1 MLNSAVAYL
10 REAPPPGS
18 SRMRSR
24 VWSAVTSVRDVV
36 ERDLLKASLV
46 LAWSIGCAMQIV
58 DMILFSPTDWSDWA
72 VVLLTMCGAVISAVM
87 PWKRISVYWIMP
99 LVYLSF
105 FVILLA
111 SVTGGPEGVIL
122 FLFLP
127 TLIATVFFWGMNA
140 PIIATVVPATV
151 MLVAMGFLTGDAAEK
166 REVLFVAPLLPLVS
180 LLIGALYNS
189 TRGASHEQ
197 ERMRGTV
204 SALLASLEARDGYT
218 ADHSSEVLDLVRAVA
233 RRLDLSEHEQ
243 QVASYVGLLHDIG
256 KIGVDDQILRKPGAL
271 TKEEFEQVKKHPVIG
286 YNILVGLR
294 NLQAVLPGVRHHH
307 EAWSGKGY
315 PDGLAG
321 EAIPQMARILAVA
334 DSYDAMISDRP
345 YREGMKLEQLET
357 ILRRGAGEQ
366 WDPRV
371 VAAYFAS
378 RDDIATIC
386 RRHEQSSSL
395 NGARSDSGSEDS
407 ILPLETPND
416 VRAILSAV
424 SPR

>member
-1 MLNSAVAYL
+1 LSSAVAFL

-18 SRMRSR
+18 SRLRSR
-24 VWSAVTSVRDVV
+24 VWFAASAIRELV
-36 ERDLLKASLV
+36 ERDLLRASLV

-72 VVLLTMCGAVISAVM
+72 VVLLTACGAVISAVM
-87 PWKRISVYWIMP
+87 PWKRISVYWVMP
-99 LVYLSF
+99 LVYLAF

-111 SVTGGPEGVIL
+111 AVTGGPEGVIL

-140 PIIATVVPATV
+140 PIIATVVPGTV

-233 RRLDLSEHEQ
+233 ARLDLSEHEQ

-256 KIGVDDQILRKPGAL
+256 KIGIPNSVLNKQGPLDDAEWEIMK
-271 TKEEFEQVKKHPVIG
+271 THPVIG
-286 YNILVGLR
+286 EEIVREVPGFG
-294 NLQAVLPGVRHHH
+294 AVADAVRHEH
-307 EAWSGKGY
+307 ERWDGKGY
-315 PDGLAG
+315 PDGIGGETIPVGSRIVLAC
-321 EAIPQMARILAVA
+321 
-334 DSYDAMISDRP
+334 DAYHAMTSDRP
-345 YREGMKLEQLET
+345 YRKSMPQSKARAELASCAGTQFDPAVVQALLDELADRDQQASKNARKRAKQVLESTNKPLADSLYVGDQDHGRAAAEG
-357 ILRRGAGEQ
+357 
-366 WDPRV
+366 
-371 VAAYFAS
+371 AS
-378 RDDIATIC
+378 
-386 RRHEQSSSL
+386 
-395 NGARSDSGSEDS
+395 
-407 ILPLETPND
+407 
-416 VRAILSAV
+416 
-424 SPR
+424 